1 MLSTV
6 EEKTWPLG
14 TNMINNLDL
23 DMHNKI
29 ENLSSL
35 TTLNINIQTS
45 LHAWEELQHQ
55 LLVSAE
61 AIVEACVQQ
70 QPSTSQHNP

>member
-1 MLSTV
+1 MLSTI
-6 EEKTWPLG
+6 EKKTRPLG

-23 DMHNKI
+23 DMHNKM

-35 TTLNINIQTS
+35 TTLNIDLQTS
-45 LHAWEELQHQ
+45 LHAWEELEHQ

-61 AIVEACVQQ
+61 AIVEVCVQQ
-70 QPSTSQHNP
+70 QASTN